1 MFVYCFYVH
10 ATWLLILKEK
20 QFVFEKLGMTRI
32 IEPKRVEIKGDWGN
46 CIMKSFEVFI
56 H

>member
-1 MFVYCFYVH
+1 MR
-10 ATWLLILKEK
+10 
-20 QFVFEKLGMTRI
+20 GI

-46 CIMKSFEVFI
+46 CVMKKLEVFI